1 MAVEQAAAP
10 GELDESLPA
19 GSDFQDEGDNHIRL
33 IKAVL
38 KTTFGQIT
46 GVATQAEAESQT
58 SLSPSKVLTVE
69 RGYQQ
74 TTARLVSQSV
84 VEQGADNSKLVTPL
98 RMAQYL
104 NYRKASETVQGTIEL
119 ATNAETL
126 AGTDASR
133 GITPKTL
140 FTAVGNMV
148 GQTAD
153 SMIPPGIICMW
164 SGSAASIPEGW
175 ALCNG
180 SNGTPNLQDQFIVGA
195 GNSYSP
201 GNTGG
206 ANSVALTIAQL
217 PSHNHSASTGAAG
230 NHTHTYSTHY
240 TAESSP
246 NTSRFSPYRTNGTHY
261 ANRSGSINA
270 AGNHTHP
277 VSVGATGSG
286 HSHENRPPYYALC
299 FIMRLAWD

>member
-1 MAVEQAAAP
+1 MAVEQAVAP

-74 TTARLVSQSV
+74 TTARIVSQSV
-84 VEQGADNSKLVTPL
+84 VEQGADNTKLVTSL

-119 ATNAETL
+119 ATDAETL

-148 GQTAD
+148 GQSAD

-180 SNGTPNLQDQFIVGA
+180 SNGTPNLQNRFIVGA
-195 GNSYSP
+195 GDTYTV
-201 GNTGG
+201 GATGG
-206 ANSVALTIAQL
+206 ANTVTLTTAQL
-217 PSHNHSASTGAAG
+217 PAHAHSGATNTTGAHTHPISGYIGSNDASTPNMAGAREGVSYRATNLTATTAG
-230 NHTHTYSTHY
+230 NHAHSFTTN
-240 TAESSP
+240 TA
-246 NTSRFSPYRTNGTHY
+246 
-261 ANRSGSINA
+261 
-270 AGNHTHP
+270 
-277 VSVGATGSG
+277 GSG
-286 HSHENRPPYYALC
+286 AAHENRPPFYALC